1 MSVKSTIRNA
11 EKIVVETA
19 INSCLV
25 SKPKNRFEVV
35 LSVEVL
41 EKECN
46 NWEVRDMISKLLSAE
61 NCRVYF
67 VVLKKSGEFLL
78 REILVQ
84 KVLFSL

>member
-1 MSVKSTIRNA
+1 MRVKTIIRKA
-11 EKIVVETA
+11 EKVVVETA

-61 NCRVYF
+61 N
-67 VVLKKSGEFLL
+67 LIE
-78 REILVQ
+78 
-84 KVLFSL
+84 SLPLSRDM